1 MGICNPANLML
12 FQYPGLHFS
21 MKPERNESKNK
32 AYSHHLQIDLAEI
45 FTYKYLQRIY
55 EEQKVWGEIS
65 TDASLI
71 IWLAISQNSF
81 VIDYG

>member
-1 MGICNPANLML
+1 ML

-55 EEQKVWGEIS
+55 DEQKV
-65 TDASLI
+65 
-71 IWLAISQNSF
+71 
-81 VIDYG
+81 